1 MKIINIIVLLAS
13 LFAIAGAALF
23 QLFVLLA
30 NTLFFHHVNDRH
42 SSRLSH

>member
-1 MKIINIIVLLAS
+1 MKIITAMVLLAS

-30 NTLFFHHVNDRH
+30 NKLFAQPAYNCHTYN
-42 SSRLSH
+42 

>member
-1 MKIINIIVLLAS
+1 MKIITAMILLAS

-30 NTLFFHHVNDRH
+30 NKLLAQPAYNRH
-42 SSRLSH
+42 TYD